1 MPQQKPTLLQ
11 LRPIPVLE
19 DGSARLTRAFNVI
32 ELWKESNPDA
42 AILAHQD
49 DITALTTSGMV
60 GANAQLIDQLPKLKA
75 ICHWGVGYE
84 SIDVKHAQKKDIQV
98 SNTPNVLNDCVA
110 DLTWGLILST
120 ARRLGQNERY
130 ARASQWGKEPA
141 RPLGTRVSGK
151 NLGIVGLG
159 RVGLAIADRSVGFN
173 MKVRYHNRHARTDTN
188 WAYESSLIDLAKW
201 ADFLVVA
208 TVGGQST
215 RHLIDDKVIQALGPK
230 GMLINI
236 ARGSVVDQAA
246 LVKALTKGELGG
258 AGLDV
263 YENEPAIPDELK
275 SMDNVILLPHIG
287 SATTETRR
295 AMSNLVVEN
304 LEAFA
309 TTGKVIT
316 QVEKAV

>member
-1 MPQQKPTLLQ
+1 MPHQKPTLLQ
-11 LRPIPVLE
+11 LRAIPVLE
-19 DGSARLTRAFNVI
+19 DGSVRLARAFNVV

-42 AILAHQD
+42 AIFAHQN
-49 DITALTTSGMV
+49 DITALTTAGMV
-60 GANAQLIDQLPKLKA
+60 GASAQLIDKLPKLKA

-84 SIDVKHAQKKDIQV
+84 SIDVKHAQEKNIQV

-141 RPLGTRVSGK
+141 CPLGTRVSGK

-173 MKVRYHNRHARTDTN
+173 MKVRYHNRHARTDTK
-188 WAYESSLIDLAKW
+188 WAYESSLVDLAKW

-215 RHLIDDKVIQALGPK
+215 RHLIDDKIIQALGPD

-246 LVKALTKGELGG
+246 LVKALTNGELGG

-263 YENEPAIPDELK
+263 YENEPSIPDELK
-275 SMDNVILLPHIG
+275 NLDNVILLPHIG

-309 TTGKVIT
+309 STGKVIT
-316 QVEKAV
+316 QVEKAA